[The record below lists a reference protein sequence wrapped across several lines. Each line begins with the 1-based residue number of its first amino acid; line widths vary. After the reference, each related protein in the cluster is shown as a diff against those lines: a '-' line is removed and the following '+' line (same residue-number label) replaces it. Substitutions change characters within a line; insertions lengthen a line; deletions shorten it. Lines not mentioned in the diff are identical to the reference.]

1 MSERGFSLI
10 IRPNPLAAFQKN
22 GQFLVSQ
29 GHGWARQDLRGTMDL
44 GPRAAREWLQEN
56 ILEFQPTKKH
66 A

>member
-29 GHGWARQDLRGTMDL
+29 GHGWARQDLHGTMDL
-44 GPRAAREWLQEN
+44 GPRAAR
-56 ILEFQPTKKH
+56 
-66 A
+66 